1 MRRTALVAGLLVLA
15 ASSLPVEGQQQQTKK
30 RPTPMVGM
38 QPTAKPETLEIY
50 QIDLIPSGSAFA
62 LNKPVLEN
70 NSWVFKVWP
79 ERDIVHLRK
88 EKVRNITQRTKDL
101 AQFHVYQIDL
111 KPSGRML
118 AKESPQ
124 VKNGNYVFHTWKE
137 GKLMSLRQADV
148 QRVQELVGLPAFK
161 AQQEEK
167 GAALIGNLPM
177 EGGGQIIVF
186 SEAPSVAYPEGGAP
200 PQVTAGPSV
209 YNTEGVP
216 GVSEA
221 YPNANAVVDRP
232 GDPPKAPTPRD

>member
-1 MRRTALVAGLLVLA
+1 MRRTALVTGLLVLA
-15 ASSLPVEGQQQQTKK
+15 ASALPAQQPKK

-50 QIDLIPSGSAFA
+50 QIDLVPSGSAFA

-70 NSWVFKVWP
+70 NSYVFKVWP

-88 EKVRNITQRTKDL
+88 EKVRKITQRTKDL

-118 AKESPQ
+118 AKENPA

-137 GKLMSLRQADV
+137 NKFMSLRQADV
-148 QRVQELVGLPAFK
+148 LRVQELVGLPAFK

-186 SEAPSVAYPEGGAP
+186 SEAPTVAYPEGGAP
-200 PQVTAGPSV
+200 PQVDGGPSV

-221 YPNANAVVDRP
+221 YPNANAVVERP
-232 GDPPKAPTPRD
+232 GDPPKLPTPRN

>member
-1 MRRTALVAGLLVLA
+1 MRRTALVTGLLVLA
-15 ASSLPVEGQQQQTKK
+15 ASALPAQQPKK

-38 QPTAKPETLEIY
+38 QPTAKPEILEIY
-50 QIDLIPSGSAFA
+50 QIDLVPSGSAFA

-70 NSWVFKVWP
+70 NSYVFKVWP

-88 EKVRNITQRTKDL
+88 EKVRKITQRTKDL

-118 AKESPQ
+118 AKENPA

-137 GKLMSLRQADV
+137 NKFMSLRQADV
-148 QRVQELVGLPAFK
+148 LRVQELVGLPAFK

-186 SEAPSVAYPEGGAP
+186 SEAPTVAYPEGGAP
-200 PQVTAGPSV
+200 PQVDGGPSV

-221 YPNANAVVDRP
+221 YPNANAVVERP
-232 GDPPKAPTPRD
+232 GDPPKLPTPRN